1 MLYLRSVREDLL
13 EVLTKEFQT
22 QEAPETACSTD
33 PSFSHF
39 HLFSIL
45 LVTPPV
51 LPRINL
57 VGPLSSQNTFMIS
70 HAWNNIAVKFQQ
82 L

>member
-13 EVLTKEFQT
+13 EMLTKEFQT
-22 QEAPETACSTD
+22 QEAPETTYSTD

-39 HLFSIL
+39 YPLPIL
-45 LVTPPV
+45 LVTVIPPI

-57 VGPLSSQNTFMIS
+57 VGPLSSQNTCMIS
-70 HAWNNIAVKFQQ
+70 RA
-82 L
+82 